1 MLEIKMQAN
10 IFCFCTRKA
19 EDIIGTL
26 EKFKPQSWSNLLIYV
41 NQYAFLQTVFFIFV
55 KDTYL
60 LAHSVYDVTGLGGFC
75 LLIKVKTKQQN

>member
-26 EKFKPQSWSNLLIYV
+26 EKFKPQSCSNLLIYV
-41 NQYAFLQTVFFIFV
+41 NQYAFLQTVFFFFFKV
-55 KDTYL
+55 PH
-60 LAHSVYDVTGLGGFC
+60 LAAELGNFH
-75 LLIKVKTKQQN
+75 